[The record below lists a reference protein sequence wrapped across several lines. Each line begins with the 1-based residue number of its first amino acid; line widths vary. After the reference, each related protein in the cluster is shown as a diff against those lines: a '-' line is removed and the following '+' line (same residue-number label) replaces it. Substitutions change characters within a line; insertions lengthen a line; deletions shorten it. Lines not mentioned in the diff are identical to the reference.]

1 MNVPAKMAEIYANR
15 LLFCLLAYVLIH
27 ITRNQNTI
35 AKHTMKDILTPLY
48 KTNIHYGNYS
58 QQHQVPHP
66 RQRLG
71 GLRAG

>member
-1 MNVPAKMAEIYANR
+1 MPIDCY
-15 LLFCLLAYVLIH
+15 FFLLAYVLTH
-27 ITRNQNTI
+27 ITRHQKTI
-35 AKHTMKDILTPLY
+35 AKQTMKDTLTPLY